1 MPDRPYFKT
10 NIGELEKLV
19 EEHQHSVDAL
29 KIIGVELSYRN
40 TDRAKRLRLR
50 LTQLIVANQIENL
63 TVKNHQLPDQQGY
76 EQPSDLSLLSFPA
89 KTDLEAAAEPKP
101 IMLKEPMP
109 PIQNAPEKILAAW
122 TALEVLS
129 PQSYRRPESLAAGS
143 RAAVAPLSRAM
154 PWEGDGEKSKPD
166 YKLFYQVP
174 LGIINQSQAVEALL
188 TVYSDDRPERVKGQ
202 DYAVAAVILVDREG
216 RPVGDEPV
224 SISSFSWALRPALS
238 GDLASLGDWADVEQ
252 GLVERLSKLMLRP
265 EAQENGADSD
275 GSKYQPLTRAML
287 DQAFQWLQ
295 IELQIPL
302 GLIAP
307 STFAIR
313 TYKSLKSSDLP
324 DAMLLN
330 SFFFRDLTKARNQFK
345 NGTAPKQLARYL
357 GAEPQHHRTELLRDA
372 QALARVLEPLRF
384 PKARWPVKGG
394 HPLVLL
400 QQAAVNIAHE
410 ELKEDGIIAVNG
422 PPGTGKTTLLRDI
435 VADQIVQRAERMA
448 AFADPEAAFKH
459 SGVKIKAGQA
469 FLHLYIP
476 DPSICGFEMIV
487 ASSNNKAVENVSREL
502 PGKDAIDNVH
512 QLSHLN
518 TVSDAL
524 LGHESW
530 GLIAA
535 VLGNSSNRYAFTQS
549 FWWNEDNS
557 LRRWLG
563 HAAGKPHWIEEKD
576 SATGKITKRLPRV
589 VERHEPPAD
598 KNEALVSWRKA
609 RTEFQQLQKEVVE
622 AISRVEVIR
631 LKNAMLPDLVGVTTA
646 WRDLLPKRP
655 GFWHML
661 FRTKAARDWNERNT
675 ALRSRVLLN
684 VETAKEIIPPN
695 LKSAIER
702 CVRKQ
707 PTYAEVDAWQRELAS
722 LLSVAHED
730 KTAIGER
737 FVDDAF
743 FDKAHDEKQLTPPW
757 LDQSIHDKR
766 EALFVSA
773 MRLHEAFM
781 AAAAKPMRHNL
792 ASAMYAIMGNIPKD
806 DARYPMIPEL
816 WQSLFLAVPVISTAF
831 ASVDRMFGPIDK
843 PTFGMLLVDEAGQAL
858 PQAAV
863 GALMRCKRAIVV
875 GDPIQIEPV
884 VTLPKSLTTTICQRF
899 GVAPLVYNAPMASV
913 QTLSDAATP
922 YVAEF
927 PIGDG
932 VREVGVPLLVHRRCA
947 DPMFSISNRAAYD
960 GQMVQA
966 KKVGNSTIRD
976 ALGSSRWIDLKG
988 AADDKWSPE
997 EGAQAL
1003 SMLRALHQDDVVPD
1017 LFIVTPFVAVQ
1028 DGLRRLIAEQND
1040 LNDWLGGSRRWASD
1054 NVGTVHTVQGR
1065 EAQAVIF
1072 VLGASLPEHGGA
1084 RNWAGSTPN
1093 LVNVAVTRAKE
1104 ALYVIGNHELWNG
1117 VGYLRYLN
1125 TLPVVSR

>member
-1 MPDRPYFKT
+1 MKDRPYFKT
-10 NIGELEKLV
+10 SIGELEKLV
-19 EEHQHSVDAL
+19 EEHQHNVDEL
-29 KIIGVELSYRN
+29 KIIQVELSYRN

-50 LTQLIVANQIENL
+50 LTQLIVADQIENL
-63 TVKNHQLPDQQGY
+63 TVKNRRLPDQQGY
-76 EQPSDLSLLSFPA
+76 EPPNDSSLHFFPTENASF
-89 KTDLEAAAEPKP
+89 AAESQPT
-101 IMLKEPMP
+101 MLKEPMP
-109 PIQNAPEKILAAW
+109 PILNAPEKILAAW
-122 TALEVLS
+122 TALEALS
-129 PQSYRRPESLAAGS
+129 PQSYRRPESLAAGN
-143 RAAVAPLSRAM
+143 RAAVAPLTRTM
-154 PWEGDGEKSKPD
+154 PWEGDGEKSKPN

-174 LGIINQSQAVEALL
+174 LGIIDQSQAVEALL
-188 TVYSDDRPERVKGQ
+188 KIYSDDRPERKRGQ
-202 DYAVAAVILVDREG
+202 DYAIAAAVLVDRAG
-216 RPVGDEPV
+216 RPVGDEPI
-224 SISSFSWALRPALS
+224 SIASFSWALRPTLS

-252 GLVERLSKLMLRP
+252 ELIARLSKLLLRP
-265 EAQENGADSD
+265 EIRENGADSAS
-275 GSKYQPLTRAML
+275 SKYQPLTRRII
-287 DQAFQWLQ
+287 DEAFHWLQ
-295 IELQIPL
+295 NELQIPL
-302 GLIAP
+302 GLISP

-313 TYKSLKSSDLP
+313 TYQYFTRSDVP

-330 SFFFRDLTKARNQFK
+330 SFFLRDLTRARNQFE
-345 NGTAPKQLARYL
+345 NGTAPQQLARYL
-357 GAEPQHHRTELLRDA
+357 GLEPKQKRTEILKDD
-372 QALARVLEPLRF
+372 QALARVLEPMRF

-410 ELKEDGIIAVNG
+410 ELKAGGIIAVNG

-448 AFADPEAAFKH
+448 AFADPETAFKH
-459 SGVKIKAGQA
+459 SGVKVKAGQA

-476 DPSICGFEMIV
+476 DPSICGFEVIV

-502 PGKDAIDNVH
+502 PGKDAINDVH
-512 QLSHLN
+512 QLRHLH
-518 TVSDAL
+518 TVSDTL

-535 VLGNSSNRYAFTQS
+535 VLGNSSNRFTFTQS
-549 FWWNEDNS
+549 FWWNDDNS

-563 HAAGKPHWIEEKD
+563 HAAGKPHWIEAKD
-576 SATGKITKRLPRV
+576 PTTGRTIKRLPLV
-589 VERHEPPAD
+589 VERHQPPAE
-598 KNEALVSWRKA
+598 KNEALALWRKA
-609 RTEFQQLQKEVVE
+609 RAEFQRLQKEVVE
-622 AISRVEVIR
+622 AISQVELIR
-631 LKNAMLPDLVGVTTA
+631 LKNAFLPNVIDAITA
-646 WRDLLPKRP
+646 WRDLLPQRP
-655 GFWHML
+655 GFWFRL
-661 FRTKAARDWNERNT
+661 LRTKAARDWTARN
-675 ALRSRVLLN
+675 AELRSRVFLN
-684 VETAKEIIPPN
+684 VETAKDIIPPN

-702 CVRKQ
+702 CVRKL
-707 PTYAEVDAWQRELAS
+707 PTYSEVEAWEREFAS
-722 LLSVAHED
+722 LLSIAREG

-737 FVDDAF
+737 FIDDAF
-743 FDKAHDEKQLTPPW
+743 FDKAHEEKQLTPPW
-757 LDQSIHDKR
+757 LDQSIHHKR
-766 EALFVSA
+766 EALFVAA

-792 ASAMYAIMGNIPKD
+792 ASAMSAIMGNIPKD

-831 ASVDRMFGPIDK
+831 ASVNRMFGPIDK
-843 PTFGMLLVDEAGQAL
+843 PTFGMLLVDEAGQAP

-884 VTLPKSLTTTICQRF
+884 VTLPASLTSTICRRF
-899 GVAPLVYNAPMASV
+899 GVSPQLYNAPMASV
-913 QTLSDAATP
+913 QTVSDAATP

-932 VREVGVPLLVHRRCA
+932 IREVGVPLLVHRRCA

-966 KKVGNSTIRD
+966 KTSASSPIRD
-976 ALGSSRWIDLKG
+976 ILGASRWIDILGK
-988 AADDKWSPE
+988 ADDKWSSE
-997 EGAQAL
+997 EGLQVVA
-1003 SMLRALHQDDVVPD
+1003 MLRALQQRGVSPD

-1028 DGLRRLIAEQND
+1028 DGLRRMIAEQHD
-1040 LNDWLGGSRRWASD
+1040 LNDWFGDARRWASD

-1072 VLGASLPEHGGA
+1072 VLGASLPEHSGA

-1117 VGYLRYLN
+1117 VGFLRYLN
-1125 TLPVVSR
+1125 TLPVVRS